1 VDAKPPKGFDDA
13 PVSYDCDAAWAWA
26 SGYESGWNERAAI
39 AQSAAAAKAT
49 AEDEAI
55 YKSIADNYFKAE
67 PAEAGCAACGTG
79 DSASSIIDTPQPWTQ
94 EHLKAYPKAAL
105 DILNKRGRQ
114 D

>member
-1 VDAKPPKGFDDA
+1 MDAETLQ
-13 PVSYDCDAAWAWA
+13 
-26 SGYESGWNERAAI
+26 GYEKMRGGLPVTFWRDEALEQAARIADRYQADPWIARDIRAMK
-39 AQSAAAAKAT
+39 SAAA
-49 AEDEAI
+49 
-55 YKSIADNYFKAE
+55 KAE

-79 DSASSIIDTPQPWTQ
+79 DSASSIIDTPQPWTL